1 MSSVRDRGAIH
12 LGLDVHKNT
21 ISVGVLE
28 PDAELPIVEKI
39 SSDDD
44 AGPPA
49 DQSVRGPPQV
59 ARVLRG
65 WADRLRTGAAAG
77 FAGGGVRGDRSVA
90 DPDRCWRA
98 GQNRYA

>member
-21 ISVGVLE
+21 ISVGLLE

-39 SSDDD
+39 SSDDEAVRRLISRFED
-44 AGPPA
+44 LRRLRVSCEAGPT
-49 DQSVRGPPQV
+49 GYEL
-59 ARVLRG
+59 ARLL
-65 WADRLRTGAAAG
+65 ASL
-77 FAGGGVRGDRSVA
+77 GGVRGDRSDA
-90 DPDRCWRA
+90 DPDRCGRA